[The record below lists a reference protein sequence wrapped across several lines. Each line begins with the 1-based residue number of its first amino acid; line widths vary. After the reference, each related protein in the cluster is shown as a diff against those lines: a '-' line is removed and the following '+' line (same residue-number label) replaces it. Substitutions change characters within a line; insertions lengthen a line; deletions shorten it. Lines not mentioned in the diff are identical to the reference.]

1 MRLFGFNIT
10 RKASPLS
17 DYALSDDDREASKE
31 VRKLKA
37 EQRKLTEELKLE
49 KLRAQ
54 VDKERWEIEQLKAEL
69 YGDDEEEE
77 PNTTEQMLIPLLM
90 GAFRQPQQQT
100 SDGLP
105 VQSVSKVTYSD
116 QEIGQLIQQIPAKY
130 RKQACKL
137 PESTLK
143 KLIIGYQP
151 NIADETADRAVK
163 LLKTG

>member
-49 KLRAQ
+49 KLKAQ
-54 VDKERWEIEQLKAEL
+54 VNKERWEIEQLKAEL
-69 YGDDEEEE
+69 YGYDEEEE
-77 PNTTEQMLIPLLM
+77 PNTTEQLLIPLLM
-90 GAFRQPQQQT
+90 GAFRPPQQA
-100 SDGLP
+100 SEGLP

-116 QEIGQLIQQIPAKY
+116 QEIEQLIQQIPAKY

-151 NIADETADRAVK
+151 NISEETADRAVK